1 MTSWPQSGRSPTRPT
16 GQDERRALGPAFFVS
31 GATMK
36 LQHQTWPEVEAYLKS
51 KSGIIIPC
59 GSTEQ
64 HGPVGMIGTDA
75 ICAEAVA
82 VRVGDTAKAL
92 VAPTLT
98 LGQAQFNLGFPG
110 TISLRAKTLM
120 ALARDVVASLAGQ
133 GFTHIYFVNGHGG
146 NIAPLQAAFQD
157 LYRDLGGDLRCRI
170 RSWWDHPSVAELVV
184 GNYGDGEGLHATPS
198 EISITQAVLHA
209 VGGAKRPTNI
219 ETLDTAFIR
228 DHSGDN
234 HFDAD
239 SHRDRFPDGRVGS
252 NPWLATAATG
262 EQLLA
267 AAVEATAA
275 DYASFLTE

>member
-51 KSGIIIPC
+51 ETGIIIPC

-82 VRVGDTAKAL
+82 IRVGDTAKAL

-120 ALARDVVASLAGQ
+120 ALTCDVVASLAGQ

-157 LYRDLGGDLRCRI
+157 LYRDLGGDIRCRI
-170 RSWWDHPSVAELVV
+170 HSWWDHPSVTELVV
-184 GNYGDGEGLHATPS
+184 ENYGDGEGLHATPS
-198 EISITQAVLHA
+198 EISITQAVLHT
-209 VGGAKRPTNI
+209 VGGTKRPTNI
-219 ETLDTAFIR
+219 ETLDASFIQHHR
-228 DHSGDN
+228 GDN
-234 HFDAD
+234 HLDAL
-239 SHRDRFPDGRVGS
+239 SHRNRFPDGRVGS
-252 NPWLATAATG
+252 DPWLASAETG
-262 EQLLA
+262 EKILA

-275 DYASFLTE
+275 DYTIFLNE

>member
-1 MTSWPQSGRSPTRPT
+1 
-16 GQDERRALGPAFFVS
+16 
-31 GATMK
+31 MK
-36 LQHQTWPEVEAYLKS
+36 LQHQTWNEVEAYLEYKT
-51 KSGIIIPC
+51 GIIIPC

-82 VRVGDTAKAL
+82 DRVGDTAKAM

-120 ALARDVVASLAGQ
+120 ALTHDVVTSLAGQ

-157 LYRDLGGDLRCRI
+157 IYRDLGGDLRCRI
-170 RSWWDHPSVAELVV
+170 RSWWDHPNVAELIV
-184 GNYGDGEGLHATPS
+184 GSFGKSEGLHATPS
-198 EISITQAVLHA
+198 EISITQAILHA
-209 VGGAKRPTNI
+209 VGCLKRPINI
-219 ETLDTAFIR
+219 EPLDASFIQ
-228 DHSGDN
+228 DHRGDN
-234 HFDAD
+234 HLDAL

-252 NPWLATAATG
+252 DSWLASAETG
-262 EQLLA
+262 EKILS
-267 AAVEATAA
+267 AAVKATAA
-275 DYASFLTE
+275 DYAIFLNE